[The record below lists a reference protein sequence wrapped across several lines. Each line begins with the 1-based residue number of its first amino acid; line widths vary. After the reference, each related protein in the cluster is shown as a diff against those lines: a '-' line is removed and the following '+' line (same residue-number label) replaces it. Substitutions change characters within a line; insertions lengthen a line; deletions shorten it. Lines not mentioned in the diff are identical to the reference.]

1 MIKTQIYNLVIALL
15 VSLVVLSVS
24 AQESGILAASTYDL
38 LAQKSDFINGNN
50 PVVKV
55 VDFNGLQPLLE
66 KSNDTTYIINFWA
79 TWCAPCIKE
88 LPYFLQIHE
97 KYAEKKVKILMI
109 SLDFERQ
116 IESRLIPFIKKHKVI
131 PEVIV
136 LSDPASNE
144 WINKIDP
151 SWSGSIP
158 ATLFYNKDKRIFFEK
173 EFTYAE
179 IEAVIG
185 QLNSEVIEN

>member
-1 MIKTQIYNLVIALL
+1 MRKILILQLVPAFLL
-15 VSLVVLSVS
+15 CLGMFSGS
-24 AQESGILAASTYDL
+24 AQDKIVLAASVIEPNVQDVEIMYG
-38 LAQKSDFINGNN
+38 KISGIR
-50 PVVKV
+50 V
-55 VDFNGLQPLLE
+55 VDYDKLQPLLE

-88 LPYFLQIHE
+88 LPYFQHIHD
-97 KYAEKKVKILMI
+97 KYADKKVKVLLV

-116 IESRLIPFIKKHKVI
+116 IESRLIPFIKKHKVT

-158 ATLFYNKDKRIFFEK
+158 ATLFYNKDKRMFFEK
-173 EFTYAE
+173 EFTNTE
-179 IEAVIG
+179 IEAVIE
-185 QLNSEVIEN
+185 QLNAEVIEN

>member
-1 MIKTQIYNLVIALL
+1 MF
-15 VSLVVLSVS
+15 SGS
-24 AQESGILAASTYDL
+24 AQGKIVLAASVIEPNVQDVEIMYG
-38 LAQKSDFINGNN
+38 KISGIR
-50 PVVKV
+50 V
-55 VDFNGLQPLLE
+55 VDYDKLQPLLE

-88 LPYFLQIHE
+88 LPYFQQIHD
-97 KYAEKKVKILMI
+97 KFAGKKVKVLMV

-116 IESRLIPFIKKHKVI
+116 IESRLIPFIKKHKVT

-144 WINKIDP
+144 WINRIDP

-158 ATLFYNKDKRIFFEK
+158 ATLFYNKDKRMFFEK

-179 IEAVIG
+179 IEAVIE
-185 QLNSEVIEN
+185 QLNAEVIEN

>member
-1 MIKTQIYNLVIALL
+1 MTKILINKLGATLL
-15 VSLVVLSVS
+15 LILISLIVS
-24 AQESGILAASTYDL
+24 A
-38 LAQKSDFINGNN
+38 INSISATSVFPEFHLNYANN
-50 PVVKV
+50 VPVDTPVIRV
-55 VDFNGLQPLLE
+55 VDFKGLLPLLE

-88 LPYFLQIHE
+88 LPYFQKIHE
-97 KYAEKKVKILMI
+97 QNANKPVKVLLV

-116 IESRLIPFIKKHKVI
+116 IESRLIPFIKKHKVT

-136 LSDPASNE
+136 LSDPASNV
-144 WINKIDP
+144 WINEIDP

-158 ATLFYNKDKRIFFEK
+158 ATIFYNKDKRLFFEK

-179 IEAVIG
+179 IEEVLK
-185 QLNSEVIEN
+185 QLNPEVLE